1 MSAKIQGS
9 IVAIV
14 TPMHTDGSVDLSAF
28 DRLIEWHIEAGTN
41 AIAVIG
47 TTGESA
53 TIDVAEHV
61 QIIEK
66 SARHVNGRV
75 PVIAGTGANSTREA
89 IYLTSAAKKA
99 GADAALLVTPYYN
112 KPTQEG
118 LVEHYS
124 EIANQVDIPQILYN
138 VPARTGCDLLP
149 ETVLRLSKHKNI
161 VGLKEATGDMGRL
174 EELKKVLANQINNKS
189 FLLYSG
195 DDPTAAQFIL
205 NGGSGTIS
213 VTANIVPSIIAEI
226 CTFALQGRSE
236 EVMLLNTRLEELNK
250 CLFIE
255 SNPIPVKWILYKLGR
270 VPSGLRLPL
279 TTLDSKYHL
288 KMELLLKEISQLK

>member
-1 MSAKIQGS
+1 MHNLQGS
-9 IVAIV
+9 IVALV
-14 TPMHTDGSVDLSAF
+14 TPMEIDGAIAWQSLF
-28 DRLIEWHIEAGTN
+28 NLIDWHIESGTKG
-41 AIAVIG
+41 IVFVG

-118 LVEHYS
+118 LFAHYS

-138 VPARTGCDLLP
+138 VPSRTGCDLLP
-149 ETVLRLSKHKNI
+149 ETVLRISKHKNV

-189 FLLYSG
+189 FLLYLG

-226 CTFALQGRSE
+226 CSFALQGRSE
-236 EVMLLNTRLEELNK
+236 EVMLLNARLEELNK